1 MSGKVIS
8 VSGATVGTDCP
19 ALHLGD
25 RVLVG
30 DARLT
35 GEVVRLEK
43 GRAVIQVFED
53 NRGLGVGEPVRAGG
67 GPLTVQLGPGLLGGG
82 FDGLQR
88 PLAELRR
95 SGGDFLRAGQ
105 ELDPLDRARSWEFQP
120 ARTSGDRIEVGE
132 VLGTLREGHL
142 DHPLLAA
149 AAGVLA
155 RVAAGALTLAD
166 PVATLA
172 DGCRLE
178 LCHPWPVRLPRPIRR
193 KLAPTRPLITG
204 QRVLDLL
211 FPLLK
216 GGVAIIPGGFGTGKT
231 VLEQSIA
238 KFADVDVVVYVG
250 CGERGNEMAE
260 MLDDF
265 AVLEDPWRKRP
276 LMERTIVVVNTSNM
290 PVAAREAS
298 IYTAVTM
305 AEYYRDQGKHVLLLA
320 DSLSRWAEALRE
332 ISSALEEMPGEEGYP
347 TYLGSRLADFFARAG
362 VVETLDGKV
371 GSLTVLLSISPPG
384 GDFTEPVTQACLRN
398 TGAFFMLDTSLAHRR
413 HFPAIHW
420 FQSFSLYETEVVA
433 HLDQR
438 VAPDWGALRQRARA
452 LLQREESLRE
462 VAEIVGTEGLQ
473 DADRLLMRTTELIRR
488 RFLAQNAYTED
499 AFSAPQQTC
508 DAIRNLLETHDAA
521 AARLAK
527 GETLQDILAV
537 ADAAAAAGMPAHAT
551 QPA

>member
-1 MSGKVIS
+1 MSGRIIGIS
-8 VSGATVGTDCP
+8 GPTVTVDLPGLQLYERVTVGHA
-19 ALHLGD
+19 ALM
-25 RVLVG
+25 
-30 DARLT
+30 
-35 GEVVRLEK
+35 GEVVRLER
-43 GRAVIQVFED
+43 GRAVVQLYEST
-53 NRGLGVGEPVRAGG
+53 RGLGIGEPVAATGSQ
-67 GPLTVQLGPGLLGGG
+67 LTVRLGPGLLGHM

-88 PLAELRR
+88 PLEAMRQKHGR
-95 SGGDFLRAGQ
+95 FIR
-105 ELDPLDRARSWEFQP
+105 P
-120 ARTSGDRIEVGE
+120 GE
-132 VLGTLREGHL
+132 TL
-142 DHPLLAA
+142 
-149 AAGVLA
+149 
-155 RVAAGALTLAD
+155 
-166 PVATLA
+166 ATLA
-172 DGCRLE
+172 DGPE
-178 LCHPWPVRLPRPIRR
+178 QAAFEEWPVRLPRPYKR
-193 KLAPTRPLITG
+193 KLSTFEPLVTG
-204 QRVLDLL
+204 QRCIDFL
-211 FPLLK
+211 FPLAR
-216 GGVAIIPGGFGTGKT
+216 GGSAIFPGGFGTGKT
-231 VLEQSIA
+231 LLEQSIA
-238 KFADVDVVVYVG
+238 KFADVDIVVYVG

-298 IYTAVTM
+298 IYTAATM

-420 FQSFSLYETEVVA
+420 FQSFSLYEAEVVA
-433 HLDQR
+433 HLGER
-438 VAPDWGALRQRARA
+438 VAPDWGALRQRARE

-488 RFLAQNAYTED
+488 QFLAQNAYTED
-499 AFSAPQQTC
+499 AFSTPQQTC
-508 DAIRNLLETHDAA
+508 DAIRGLLDAH
-521 AARLAK
+521 
-527 GETLQDILAV
+527 
-537 ADAAAAAGMPAHAT
+537 DAAAAAGTPSHAT

>member
-1 MSGKVIS
+1 MSGRIIGIS
-8 VSGATVGTDCP
+8 GPTVTVDLPGLQLYERVTVGHA
-19 ALHLGD
+19 ALM
-25 RVLVG
+25 
-30 DARLT
+30 
-35 GEVVRLEK
+35 GEVVRLER
-43 GRAVIQVFED
+43 GRAVVQLYEST
-53 NRGLGVGEPVRAGG
+53 RGLGIGEPVAATGRQ
-67 GPLTVQLGPGLLGGG
+67 LTVRLGPGLLGHM

-88 PLAELRR
+88 PLEAMRQKHGPFIR
-95 SGGDFLRAGQ
+95 
-105 ELDPLDRARSWEFQP
+105 P
-120 ARTSGDRIEVGE
+120 GE
-132 VLGTLREGHL
+132 TL
-142 DHPLLAA
+142 
-149 AAGVLA
+149 
-155 RVAAGALTLAD
+155 
-166 PVATLA
+166 ATLA
-172 DGCRLE
+172 DGE
-178 LCHPWPVRLPRPIRR
+178 GQAAFEEWPVRLPRPYRR
-193 KLAPTRPLITG
+193 KLSTFEPLVTG
-204 QRVLDLL
+204 QRCIDFL
-211 FPLLK
+211 FPLAR
-216 GGVAIIPGGFGTGKT
+216 GGSAIFPGGFGTGKT
-231 VLEQSIA
+231 LLEQSIA
-238 KFADVDVVVYVG
+238 KFADVDIVVYVG

-305 AEYYRDQGKHVLLLA
+305 AEYFRDQGKHVLLLA

-398 TGAFFMLDTSLAHRR
+398 TGAFFMLDTALAHRR

-420 FQSFSLYETEVVA
+420 FQSFSLYEAEVVA
-433 HLDQR
+433 HLGEQ

-473 DADRLLMRTTELIRR
+473 DADRLLMRTTEQIRR
-488 RFLAQNAYTED
+488 RFLAQNAYTDD
-499 AFSAPQQTC
+499 AFSTPRQTC
-508 DAIRNLLETHDAA
+508 DAIRGLLDAYDA
-521 AARLAK
+521 EA
-527 GETLQDILAV
+527 GTLS
-537 ADAAAAAGMPAHAT
+537 HAT